1 MAEVPWKAHACSV
14 GWPRGN
20 SAKVM
25 GFQADREGVQ
35 EEETA
40 VKYRYLFGLLGVL
53 TAVSQAAV
61 LEYGASL
68 DQSNWRLTGDSAL
81 ECRLEHFIPGYGS
94 GSFVSRAGKNI
105 NLDFELRPLRPN
117 ARVQTVTLRSLPP
130 RWRPG
135 IAETGMGTIRF
146 YKQFDGLVE
155 GQTAWTMVGELE
167 QGRFPAFVFRDW
179 YHRGE
184 PVQVSVSAVG
194 FYARYQSFLM
204 CLQSLL
210 PYTFADI
217 AFTAL
222 NYEKNSDRLTP
233 YSQRRL
239 EMIGEYLKADPA
251 IDMLVINAYTDSY
264 GGRWPNLKLSEKRA
278 KTIKS
283 YFASLGIDPARIE
296 VEGHGE
302 KQHVASNETETGRSL
317 NRRVIIS
324 MSRFLPNYETRGQ
337 EVGGDM
343 YTGKEPAPATD
354 KEAMTPKADESRVQP
369 AAATGAGVKAKPQ
382 AAKKPAIT
390 SAPAPGANT
399 GV

>member
-1 MAEVPWKAHACSV
+1 M
-14 GWPRGN
+14 
-20 SAKVM
+20 
-25 GFQADREGVQ
+25 
-35 EEETA
+35 
-40 VKYRYLFGLLGVL
+40 KYRYLFGLLSLL
-53 TAVSQAAV
+53 TGISQSAV

-68 DQSNWRLTGDSAL
+68 DQSSWRLTADSAL

-94 GSFVSRAGKNI
+94 GSFVSRAGKQI

-117 ARVQTVTLRSLPP
+117 ARIQTVTLRSLPP

-135 IAETGMGTIRF
+135 VAETGLGTIRF

-167 QGRFPAFVFRDW
+167 QGNFPAFVFRDW
-179 YHRGE
+179 YHRGQS
-184 PVQVSVSAVG
+184 VQVSLSAVG
-194 FYARYQSFLM
+194 FYARYQSFQM

-210 PYTFADI
+210 PYTFEDI

-239 EMIGEYLKADPA
+239 EMIGEYLKADPS

-278 KTIKS
+278 KTIKG
-283 YFASLGIDPARIE
+283 YFANLGIDPARIE
-296 VEGHGE
+296 VDGHGE
-302 KQHVASNETETGRSL
+302 KQHIASNETEVGRSQ

-337 EVGGDM
+337 EVGGDI
-343 YTGKEPAPATD
+343 YTGSEPQMTDEKTDGAADVQPSPGTSPAAAEQTQAKTKAQPASQVPAVQAPAIKAGPAPAG
-354 KEAMTPKADESRVQP
+354 KK
-369 AAATGAGVKAKPQ
+369 GA
-382 AAKKPAIT
+382 
-390 SAPAPGANT
+390 
-399 GV
+399 